1 MGLRSNRKGK
11 VWEREVAAKLRNRD
25 GWDAERMAPLQAR
38 TNSIAPDVLA
48 EVLVFSH
55 DRDPQPYYK
64 KTFAIEC
71 KAGQRIRWME
81 AMEQAAEVTSNTS
94 AVPMVVAK
102 IDNGKNAR
110 KQPVVMLRLDDFL
123 DLIEELR

>member
-48 EVLVFSH
+48 EVLVFS
-55 DRDPQPYYK
+55 
-64 KTFAIEC
+64 
-71 KAGQRIRWME
+71 
-81 AMEQAAEVTSNTS
+81 
-94 AVPMVVAK
+94 
-102 IDNGKNAR
+102 
-110 KQPVVMLRLDDFL
+110 
-123 DLIEELR
+123 